1 MNIGEI
7 IILCKGEMK
16 MKLRTKK
23 MLSLLLASAMVFTMN
38 TTVFAEEVPADVD
51 SVDEIFAEE
60 AVEVLTSETNYSE
73 SDNSASDNSASNNK
87 VSPNAAASVRNAA
100 LISENLAQVEEDLKN
115 NTFTPISGNS
125 YTFTIR
131 YSQALPYEGK
141 KFELAGSKKVTEG
154 KATGVD
160 VQIIYTKGSK
170 VSTNG
175 ISDNVAAS
183 DNKIV
188 VEDGWTDITDA
199 IKSVKIKSSKGATV
213 QFDGTGIAVAKDC
226 TYIQDIKLDKKKLE
240 NDFKLSKE
248 DIKAIEKDLKTQM
261 KESKKAISKDKTR
274 KVSAN
279 GIASDGKDDTGFII
293 PVYPAFVNDGSDG
306 NKAEAEKVEAAGLS
320 VLTIGDLTSKKVVK
334 LDKKDTTGASVKSIQ
349 GTWSV
354 SGKTKK
360 VTLKPDKV
368 QSGKATK
375 YNGLFT
381 EVEKAKV
388 AKGEVVKG
396 ADGKETGAYTVE
408 ASGNFFGF
416 IEYTPAN
423 DK

>member
-1 MNIGEI
+1 
-7 IILCKGEMK
+7 

-23 MLSLLLASAMVFTMN
+23 MLSLLLASAMVFSMN
-38 TTVFAEEVPADVD
+38 TITFAEEVPADFD
-51 SVDEIFAEE
+51 SVDAFFAEE
-60 AVEVLTSETNYSE
+60 AVDVADFGTEEFVITETE
-73 SDNSASDNSASNNK
+73 SDNSASRNE
-87 VSPNAAASVRNAA
+87 VSPNAAAAAKNTA
-100 LISENLAQVEEDLKN
+100 LISDNIVRVEEELKN
-115 NTFTPISGNS
+115 NALTGISGNS

-131 YSQALPYEGK
+131 YSQALPYEGR
-141 KFELAGSKKVTEG
+141 KFEWAGSKKVTDG
-154 KATGVD
+154 KATGVN
-160 VQIIYTKGSK
+160 VQLIYTKDKSA
-170 VSTNG
+170 STNG

-183 DNKIV
+183 DNTIV
-188 VEDGWTDITDA
+188 VESGWTDITDA

-226 TYIQDIKLDKKKLE
+226 TYIQGITLDKKKLE
-240 NDFKLSKE
+240 KDFGLSKE
-248 DIKAIEKDLKTQM
+248 DVKAIDKDLKSLM

-293 PVYPAFVNDGSDG
+293 PVYPAFVNDGTDG
-306 NKAEAEKVEAAGLS
+306 NKAEAAKVEAAGLS

-334 LDKKDTTGASVKSIQ
+334 LDKKDTTGATVKSIQ

-360 VTLKPDKV
+360 VTLKADKV
-368 QSGKATK
+368 NSKKGTIK
-375 YNGLFT
+375 YNGLSNT
-381 EVEKAKV
+381 EDKV
-388 AKGEVVKG
+388 KVVKGEAVKG

-416 IEYTPAN
+416 IEYNPTN
-423 DK
+423 VK